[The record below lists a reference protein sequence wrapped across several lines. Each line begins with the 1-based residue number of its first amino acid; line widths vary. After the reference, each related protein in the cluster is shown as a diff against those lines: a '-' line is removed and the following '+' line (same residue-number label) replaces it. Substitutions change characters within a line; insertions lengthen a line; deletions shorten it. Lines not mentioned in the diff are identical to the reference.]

1 MIGIR
6 MVVISVS
13 GLRLSLRRSRRMI
26 ARVFMVSSAR
36 LRHSR
41 ADQEA
46 DLLGGFIAE
55 RSPRETDKYI
65 FQRQPVHAY
74 RGDARARRL
83 YPIYYFGD
91 HVRAVVRTQR
101 Q

>member
-13 GLRLSLRRSRRMI
+13 GLRLSLSRSRRMI

-41 ADQEA
+41 ADQEVH
-46 DLLGGFIAE
+46 LLGGFIAE
-55 RSPRETDKYI
+55 VRFLLE
-65 FQRQPVHAY
+65 QRGN
-74 RGDARARRL
+74 RGAITVDVKLDTIRAFNHPLQSGRGVERD
-83 YPIYYFGD
+83 YF
-91 HVRAVVRTQR
+91 AVIDD
-101 Q
+101 